1 MEELEELRSKYIAE
15 REKYSTRVTRKAC
28 LAIGVFSFVV
38 GFLVKAM
45 IF

>member
-1 MEELEELRSKYIAE
+1 MEELRAKYIAE
-15 REKYSTRVTRKAC
+15 KEKYDTRVTRKAC
-28 LAIGVFSFVV
+28 LAIGVFSFVL